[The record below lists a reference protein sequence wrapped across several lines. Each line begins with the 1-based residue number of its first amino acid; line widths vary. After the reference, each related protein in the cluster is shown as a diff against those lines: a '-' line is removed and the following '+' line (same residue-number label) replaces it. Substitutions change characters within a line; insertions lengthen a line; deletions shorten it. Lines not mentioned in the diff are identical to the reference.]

1 MLMLVVIA
9 GFRAGARPA
18 RYKDAF
24 PVLVAISHI
33 CVPED
38 GCSSAKVLV
47 TEAGVG
53 PGTWKRDSVTRL
65 TILPSAG

>member
-1 MLMLVVIA
+1 MPLLTPRLMLMLIVIS
-9 GFRAGARPA
+9 GIRARARARPT
-18 RYKDAF
+18 RFKDAF
-24 PVLVAISHI
+24 PVLVAISHV

-53 PGTWKRDSVTRL
+53 PGT
-65 TILPSAG
+65 